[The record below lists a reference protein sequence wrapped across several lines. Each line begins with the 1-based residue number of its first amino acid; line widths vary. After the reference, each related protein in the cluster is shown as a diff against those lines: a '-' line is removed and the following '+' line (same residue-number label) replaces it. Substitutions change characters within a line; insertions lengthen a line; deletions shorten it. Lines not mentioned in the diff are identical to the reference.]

1 MICSFVPRKVDY
13 HPLAVPI
20 PYNHANVD
28 SDEVLFY
35 AGGDYEA
42 RRGSGI
48 EQGSISLH
56 PSGFTHGPQPGAVER
71 ALGAERVRGAR
82 GHGRHVPPAAARAG
96 RARLRGPRLR
106 LDLVRAPL
114 AAWCARMVTLDL
126 SVAGA
131 THAADR
137 LRREEMIWITTVRGD
152 GQPQTSAVWFHWDGT
167 DFLLF
172 SQPRAQKVR
181 NLAAEPRVSLNLNGT
196 GYGADLVI
204 IEGTA
209 EILPDYASGPWP
221 EPARAEA
228 YYAKYEQRAAGDAAS
243 RLRPRWRQ
251 RSAPPSGSPRPA
263 GG

>member
-1 MICSFVPRKVDY
+1 
-13 HPLAVPI
+13 
-20 PYNHANVD
+20 
-28 SDEVLFY
+28 
-35 AGGDYEA
+35 
-42 RRGSGI
+42 
-48 EQGSISLH
+48 
-56 PSGFTHGPQPGAVER
+56 
-71 ALGAERVRGAR
+71 
-82 GHGRHVPPAAARAG
+82 
-96 RARLRGPRLR
+96 
-106 LDLVRAPL
+106 
-114 AAWCARMVTLDL
+114 MVTLDL

-209 EILPDYASGPWP
+209 EVIPDYASGPWP
-221 EPARAEA
+221 EPARSRRTTPST
-228 YYAKYEQRAAGDAAS
+228 RARFGRHCS
-243 RLRPRWRQ
+243 RRRPRWRQ
-251 RSAPPSGSPRPA
+251 RSAPPSESPRPA
-263 GG
+263 GA

>member
-1 MICSFVPRKVDY
+1 
-13 HPLAVPI
+13 
-20 PYNHANVD
+20 
-28 SDEVLFY
+28 
-35 AGGDYEA
+35 
-42 RRGSGI
+42 
-48 EQGSISLH
+48 
-56 PSGFTHGPQPGAVER
+56 
-71 ALGAERVRGAR
+71 
-82 GHGRHVPPAAARAG
+82 
-96 RARLRGPRLR
+96 
-106 LDLVRAPL
+106 
-114 AAWCARMVTLDL
+114 MVTLDL

-172 SQPRAQKVR
+172 SQPRALKVR

-221 EPARAEA
+221 EPARAGPRRTTPST
-228 YYAKYEQRAAGDAAS
+228 RARCG
-243 RLRPRWRQ
+243 RCWGRRRPRWPV
-251 RSAPPSGSPRPA
+251 RSPPRCGSRRPD
-263 GG
+263 GGWPHDLPVRFDRSRRSLRG